1 MGGDLCAA
9 EPVGVGDICGYGS
22 LTLPSLGSCD
32 VPPRLRFAKGV
43 VGQKADDFQISEG
56 FLACMQERNQ
66 NHRCFL
72 SN

>member
-22 LTLPSLGSCD
+22 LTLPSLGSRD

-43 VGQKADDFQISEG
+43 GQKADDFQISES